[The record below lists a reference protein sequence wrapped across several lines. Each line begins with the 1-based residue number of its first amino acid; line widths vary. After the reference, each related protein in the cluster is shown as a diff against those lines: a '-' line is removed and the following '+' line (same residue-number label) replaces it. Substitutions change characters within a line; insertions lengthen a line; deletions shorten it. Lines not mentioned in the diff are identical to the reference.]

1 VIRGAT
7 YIAGTGSGRLNAL
20 SRHVAASAAVE
31 TPARLLGQRNDKQG
45 TKRINGTTE
54 HEQLT

>member
-1 VIRGAT
+1 VVRGTT

-31 TPARLLGQRNDKQG
+31 TPARLLGQRNDQPG
-45 TKRINGTTE
+45 TKKTNGTTE
-54 HEQLT
+54 NEQLT